1 MDSEELIRK
10 VMAEVM
16 ANLDH
21 DNATFAKKPA
31 AAATPPPTSTTAG
44 EGAKVTSADYP
55 LGEKVPER
63 IKTRTG
69 KPMSDVT
76 YESVISGETKPE
88 DVRVSKETL
97 EMQAQVAESVGR
109 DTLANNLRRAA
120 ELTVVPDDELLNVYD
135 LLRPY
140 RSTRKELYTIADD
153 LESNYGCKINA
164 TFIREAADVYEF
176 RGRLRTD

>member
-21 DNATFAKKPA
+21 DNATFSKKPA
-31 AAATPPPTSTTAG
+31 PAAAPTAG
-44 EGAKVTSADYP
+44 GARVTKDDYP

-69 KPMSDVT
+69 KSLSDVT
-76 YESVISGETKPE
+76 YESVISGETTPD

-140 RSTRKELYTIADD
+140 RSTKQELYTIADD
-153 LESNYGCKINA
+153 LESNYGCRINA

>member
-21 DNATFAKKPA
+21 DNATFSKKPA
-31 AAATPPPTSTTAG
+31 PAATATPAAG
-44 EGAKVTSADYP
+44 GARVGRSDYP
-55 LGEKVPER
+55 LGEKIPER

-69 KPMSDVT
+69 KALSDVT
-76 YESVISGETKPE
+76 YESVMSGETKPE

-97 EMQAQVAESVGR
+97 EMQAQVAEAVGR

-120 ELTVVPDDELLNVYD
+120 ELTLVPDDELLNVYD

-140 RSTRKELYTIADD
+140 RSTKQELYTIADD
-153 LESNYGCKINA
+153 LESNYGCRINA
-164 TFIREAADVYEF
+164 VFIREAADVYEF

>member
-16 ANLDH
+16 ANLDQ

-31 AAATPPPTSTTAG
+31 PAVPPTTPTAG
-44 EGAKVTSADYP
+44 GDRVGRSDYP
-55 LGEKVPER
+55 LGEKIPER
-63 IKTRTG
+63 IKTPTG
-69 KPMSDVT
+69 KSMSDVT

-140 RSTRKELYTIADD
+140 RSTKKELYTIADD

>member
-10 VMAEVM
+10 VMSEVM
-16 ANLDH
+16 AQLDH
-21 DNATFAKKPA
+21 DNATFSKKSAPKA
-31 AAATPPPTSTTAG
+31 
-44 EGAKVTSADYP
+44 TSAPAGGGVRVSRSDYP
-55 LGEKVPER
+55 LGENIPER

-69 KPMSDVT
+69 KALTDVT

-88 DVRVSKETL
+88 DVRVSSETL

-120 ELTVVPDDELLNVYD
+120 ELTVVPDDELLTIYD
-135 LLRPY
+135 RLRPY
-140 RSTRKELYTIADD
+140 RSTKQELYTIADD
-153 LESNYGCKINA
+153 LESNYGCRINA

>member
-16 ANLDH
+16 ANLDQ

-31 AAATPPPTSTTAG
+31 P
-44 EGAKVTSADYP
+44 GAKPAPSGGGSRVSRSDYP
-55 LGEKVPER
+55 LGEKIPER

-69 KPMSDVT
+69 KLLSDVT
-76 YESVISGETKPE
+76 YESVLSGETKPE

-120 ELTVVPDDELLNVYD
+120 ELTVVPDDELLNIYD
-135 LLRPY
+135 SLRPY
-140 RSTRKELYTIADD
+140 RSTKQELYTVADD
-153 LESNYGCKINA
+153 LESKYDCRINGA
-164 TFIREAADVYEF
+164 FIREAADVYEF